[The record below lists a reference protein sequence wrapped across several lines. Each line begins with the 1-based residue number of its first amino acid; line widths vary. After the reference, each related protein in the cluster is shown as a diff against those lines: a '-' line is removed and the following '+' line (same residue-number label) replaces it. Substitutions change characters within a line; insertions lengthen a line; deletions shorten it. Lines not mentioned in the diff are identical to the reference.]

1 MVLRHTHHYEL
12 FLVKGIYNLSPPLST
27 WSANISTLSQV
38 IWTSFLKRRH
48 YTERL
53 AVSTITGQQTVY
65 GWFGRNDWREKIAL
79 ICFVVTTSCVLEVP
93 SAPATRISGGSRAEL
108 RGDRGLLVDPLETG
122 NRGQGLFEMDIVLT
136 EADRQR
142 HRRGV
147 TGENDRICVSTHTR
161 TRTHTCT
168 HTRMH
173 THTRARAHTHTHTHR
188 VHTVR
193 MSVLYSCSSFH
204 HPYF

>member
-1 MVLRHTHHYEL
+1 M
-12 FLVKGIYNLSPPLST
+12 
-27 WSANISTLSQV
+27 
-38 IWTSFLKRRH
+38 
-48 YTERL
+48 
-53 AVSTITGQQTVY
+53 
-65 GWFGRNDWREKIAL
+65 
-79 ICFVVTTSCVLEVP
+79 LEVP

-161 TRTHTCT
+161 TRTHAC
-168 HTRMH
+168 
-173 THTRARAHTHTHTHR
+173 THTHTHIHGTYCTY
-188 VHTVR
+188 VCAVQLQFIPPSLLLVWYSI
-193 MSVLYSCSSFH
+193 SVLYKYMH
-204 HPYF
+204 Q